1 LREKQKTKS
10 KINKFCFSSQQVSR
24 LSVSLLFFNTMDMK
38 KISCAVIVAVAAS
51 MSEVMAAGAPSP
63 APASAPGAAS
73 ASASASA
80 AAPGPDSSVAIS
92 TMPVLGSLVGATLV
106 SFFAY
111 YLQ

>member
-1 LREKQKTKS
+1 FRPARKTKS

-73 ASASASA
+73 ASA